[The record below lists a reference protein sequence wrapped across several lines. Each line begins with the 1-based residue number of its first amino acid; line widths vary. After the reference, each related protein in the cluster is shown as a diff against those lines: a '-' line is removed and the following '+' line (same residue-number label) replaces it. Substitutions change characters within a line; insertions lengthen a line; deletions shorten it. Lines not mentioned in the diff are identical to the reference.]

1 MFSQSGSDYGK
12 HFILSADEL
21 RPKKANKK
29 KKLHYSF
36 TLCKDGLTA

>member
-21 RPKKANKK
+21 RPKKLIKRKSCITPLLSAKMV
-29 KKLHYSF
+29 
-36 TLCKDGLTA
+36 